1 MKSVKW
7 DAICVYYA
15 MKVQGKYYELKEHF
29 PNFNFSLKH
38 YFVNLRF

>member
-7 DAICVYYA
+7 DAICVYCT

-29 PNFNFSLKH
+29 PSFDFSLKH
-38 YFVNLRF
+38 YFVNLRC